1 MTDTTS
7 APTVNPDWEAWQAQA
22 RERDRLAKEVL
33 PANKAA
39 LFDVLAAAGIVTVTV
54 RFDGY
59 GDSGQIEDIEACAT
73 DTIVELPPDRIE
85 ITEPLY
91 DGSGLERST
100 PSVRDVIE
108 KFAYDFLE
116 ETHGGW
122 ENNEGAYGDFTF
134 NVESRTITLEYNER
148 MITSEYSQHA
158 F

>member
-7 APTVNPDWEAWQAQA
+7 TPTVNPDWEAWQAQA
-22 RERDRLAKEVL
+22 RERDRLAKDVL
-33 PANKAA
+33 PANKTA
-39 LFDVLAAAGIVTVTV
+39 LFDVLAAAGIGVVTV

-59 GDSGQIEDIEACAT
+59 GDSGQIEDIEAHAD
-73 DTIVELPPDRIE
+73 DTAIALPPDQID
-85 ITEPLY
+85 IAEPLY

-100 PSVRDVIE
+100 LSVRDAIE
-108 KFAYDFLE
+108 KLAYAFLE

-134 NVESRTITLEYNER
+134 DVESRTITLEYNER
-148 MITSEYSQHA
+148 MMTSEYSQHA

>member
-1 MTDTTS
+1 
-7 APTVNPDWEAWQAQA
+7 
-22 RERDRLAKEVL
+22 VL

-134 NVESRTITLEYNER
+134 DVESRTITLEYNER
-148 MITSEYSQHA
+148 MMTSEYSQHA